1 MHIYIHRPRPNMDFL
16 KAGLVILSMLCL
28 LPSMCRSNLTY
39 RKYDIRNNICDT
51 LKDTDII
58 LSYDHAVI
66 LKYSLDSKGLDY
78 RPSFYC
84 RYKVLSR
91 ESNMG
96 IIAIVQ
102 KMKFRKLSEEMCID
116 YLKIKIDGLPT
127 CGHILFGKTVD
138 KNGNITSTY
147 ENYIRNKY
155 WTQGTHIQG
164 DNTLETEMS
173 LNNHRPQINDTLEM
187 EVAYTGFR
195 RCYEGESSEWFDCGH
210 NVCIKSSLVND
221 GIVNCPFGDCRDEGN
236 CELARSQLDN
246 ETK

>member
-1 MHIYIHRPRPNMDFL
+1 MDFL
-16 KAGLVILSMLCL
+16 KATFVIPFALYLI
-28 LPSMCRSNLTY
+28 PSLTGYNITY
-39 RKYDIRNNICDT
+39 RKYDIRNIICDT

-58 LSYDHAVI
+58 LSYDHSVI
-66 LKYSLDSKGLDY
+66 LKYSLDNKGHDF

-84 RYKVLSR
+84 KYKVLAR

-102 KMKFRKLSEEMCID
+102 KMRFRQFSEEICID
-116 YLKIKIDGLPT
+116 YLKLKIDGLPT
-127 CGHILFGKTVD
+127 CGNILFGKTVNKD
-138 KNGNITSTY
+138 GNISSTY

-155 WTQGTHIQG
+155 WTQGTHIQE
-164 DNTLETEMS
+164 DHTLETEMS

-195 RCYEGESSEWFDCGH
+195 RCYEGSSSEWFDCGH
-210 NVCIKSSLVND
+210 NVCIKSTLIND

-236 CELARSQLDN
+236 CEYARRQAEN